1 MHVQTWLGSEQWT
14 ANRSIK
20 IVTHAILIKLRISNL
35 LLILKK
41 DIIPMTSTEGKCLS
55 QVCLVQNIDALSSL
69 ALHISFT

>member
-14 ANRSIK
+14 AYRSIK

-41 DIIPMTSTEGKCLS
+41 DIIPMTSTEGKLKLQINKS
-55 QVCLVQNIDALSSL
+55 V
-69 ALHISFT
+69 